1 MKLDGAGIITGFKEN
16 ITLKDLKKLP
26 IKEKIFIYKYIE
38 LLNKI
43 SLVKTY
49 DKFYFIDDLVTGV
62 MLIEDLTNNL
72 FDGNFHKDILEEAK
86 LAMKMLE
93 LKFKKYKNEGISTE
107 ERDQYKKEIKEYI
120 SKTEEDR
127 KEKFKLEKNKM
138 RKSKVVVLSDWIKL
152 KESE

>member
-43 SLVKTY
+43 SLVNTY

-72 FDGNFHKDILEEAK
+72 FDGDFHKDILEEAK

-138 RKSKVVVLSDWIKL
+138 RKSKVVVLSD
-152 KESE
+152 